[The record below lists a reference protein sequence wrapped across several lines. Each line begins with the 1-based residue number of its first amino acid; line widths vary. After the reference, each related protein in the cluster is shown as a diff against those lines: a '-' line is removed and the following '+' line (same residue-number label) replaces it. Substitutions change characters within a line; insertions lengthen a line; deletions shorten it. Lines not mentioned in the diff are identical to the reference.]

1 MNTVLTYINESVT
14 IVVENGHENPEV
26 LAGARRIGRFL
37 QLRSGRCPLSATA
50 GGLVPLD
57 DTMLSSRRIRHA
69 LDSETFEAR
78 QAPAVEMPHRRQR
91 RLAEVPREEQ
101 LAPAAATSPAS
112 PGTGSVPRPTPPGQT
127 HPPPPPSQKKAPL
140 PA

>member
-57 DTMLSSRRIRHA
+57 DTMLSSRRTRHA
-69 LDSETFEAR
+69 LDSETFGAR
-78 QAPAVEMPHRRQR
+78 QAPAVEIPHRRQR

-101 LAPAAATSPAS
+101 LAPEVATSPAS
-112 PGTGSVPRPTPPGQT
+112 PGTGSGRRATRSEEPTSELQ
-127 HPPPPPSQKKAPL
+127 SL
-140 PA
+140 MRN

>member
-78 QAPAVEMPHRRQR
+78 SEERRVGKECVR
-91 RLAEVPREEQ
+91 TCRSRW
-101 LAPAAATSPAS
+101 SPANE
-112 PGTGSVPRPTPPGQT
+112 
-127 HPPPPPSQKKAPL
+127 KKKRRTQHTIKIKNNK
-140 PA
+140 

>member
-112 PGTGSVPRPTPPGQT
+112 PGTGSGRRATLPRSEEHTSDL
-127 HPPPPPSQKKAPL
+127 PSL
-140 PA
+140 MRISY

>member
-37 QLRSGRCPLSATA
+37 QLRSGRCPPSATA

-57 DTMLSSRRIRHA
+57 DTMLRSRRIRHA
-69 LDSETFEAR
+69 LNSDTFVAR
-78 QAPAVEMPHRRQR
+78 HSPSVQIPNRPPR
-91 RLAEVPREEQ
+91 RLAEIPPDE
-101 LAPAAATSPAS
+101 LLTPAAATHPAAR
-112 PGTGSVPRPTPPGQT
+112 TDVVVAKKGSY
-127 HPPPPPSQKKAPL
+127 
-140 PA
+140 